1 MGPEHCLH
9 TSAKG
14 VVMRDVLENVVNV
27 AEVLD
32 VFEVFDDVDEDVD
45 MACDDISRLDRSLAS
60 CTSRET

>member
-1 MGPEHCLH
+1 
-9 TSAKG
+9 
-14 VVMRDVLENVVNV
+14 MRDVLENMVNV